1 MTLVLYAFAPPS
13 MVSAAPVTN
22 RPRTGM
28 EVMLQDQ
35 TDSRKILQFA
45 ADELSDA
52 TDPRLIAALR
62 LVARSYRAQSVEA
75 ADDLVELTLRT
86 AIQEVEGRPEEISL
100 FNWLSAIMA
109 RYRK

>member
-1 MTLVLYAFAPPS
+1 
-13 MVSAAPVTN
+13 
-22 RPRTGM
+22 M
-28 EVMLQDQ
+28 EVMFQDQ
-35 TDSRKILQFA
+35 TTDTRKILQIA
-45 ADELSDA
+45 ADECSDA

-62 LVARSYRAQSVEA
+62 FVARSYRAQSVEA

-100 FNWLSAIMA
+100 FSWLSAIMA